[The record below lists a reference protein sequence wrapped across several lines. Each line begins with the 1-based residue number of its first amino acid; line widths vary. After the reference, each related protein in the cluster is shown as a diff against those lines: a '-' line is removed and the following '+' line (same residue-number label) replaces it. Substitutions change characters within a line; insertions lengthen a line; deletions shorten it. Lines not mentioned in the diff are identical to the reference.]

1 MGMKRI
7 RDLVV
12 HALNHECSTSKYVRP
27 AHYILKINWVFFK
40 SKIINRCYVIYRG
53 LKLTRET
60 PPGECGRKVK
70 LKGIDGGLYK
80 GWRCG
85 LIRIP
90 RKILPTF
97 VSGLDKFSFRECHS
111 IFLRIW
117 FVR

>member
-1 MGMKRI
+1 MGINRI

-12 HALNHECSTSKYVRP
+12 HTVNNECSTSFGIR
-27 AHYILKINWVFFK
+27 AIW
-40 SKIINRCYVIYRG
+40 G

-70 LKGIDGGLYK
+70 LKGIDGDLYK

-90 RKILPTF
+90 RKTLPIF
-97 VSGLDKFSFRECHS
+97 VLVLFYVSQND
-111 IFLRIW
+111 
-117 FVR
+117 

>member
-1 MGMKRI
+1 MKRI

-12 HALNHECSTSKYVRP
+12 HAVNYECSTSFCGLFLYTETEYMKG
-27 AHYILKINWVFFK
+27 
-40 SKIINRCYVIYRG
+40 G

-70 LKGIDGGLYK
+70 LKGIDGDLYK

-90 RKILPTF
+90 RKTLPIF
-97 VSGLDKFSFRECHS
+97 VSGLSFIR
-111 IFLRIW
+111 FQ
-117 FVR
+117 

>member
-12 HALNHECSTSKYVRP
+12 HAVNYECSTSFCGSAFCLSKTDYV
-27 AHYILKINWVFFK
+27 NG
-40 SKIINRCYVIYRG
+40 G

-70 LKGIDGGLYK
+70 LKGIDGDLYK

-90 RKILPTF
+90 RKTLPIF
-97 VSGLDKFSFRECHS
+97 VSGLSFTR
-111 IFLRIW
+111 F
-117 FVR
+117 F

>member
-1 MGMKRI
+1 MSVQRLNML
-7 RDLVV
+7 DLPFM
-12 HALNHECSTSKYVRP
+12 S
-27 AHYILKINWVFFK
+27 LKINRVLCNHK
-40 SKIINRCYVIYRG
+40 SKIRNRCYVVYRG

-97 VSGLDKFSFRECHS
+97 VSSLVNLLFKGIHS
-111 IFLRIW
+111 MFNKIL

>member
-1 MGMKRI
+1 MGINRI

-12 HALNHECSTSKYVRP
+12 HTLNNECSTSFSRHNMY
-27 AHYILKINWVFFK
+27 AFG
-40 SKIINRCYVIYRG
+40 G

-70 LKGIDGGLYK
+70 LKGIDGDLYK

-90 RKILPTF
+90 RKTLPIF
-97 VSGLDKFSFRECHS
+97 VWVFVV
-111 IFLRIW
+111 RIS
-117 FVR
+117 

>member
-12 HALNHECSTSKYVRP
+12 HAVNYECSTSFCGLFT
-27 AHYILKINWVFFK
+27 I
-40 SKIINRCYVIYRG
+40 RCYIFMKGG

-70 LKGIDGGLYK
+70 LKGIDGDSYK

-90 RKILPTF
+90 RKTLPIF
-97 VSGLDKFSFRECHS
+97 VSGYIREY
-111 IFLRIW
+111 
-117 FVR
+117 